1 MLLLLESWNVGGPLR
16 RPWCVLEAAKCPFAD
31 TGFVRWSRA
40 QILEMILAPQQIN
53 LFTFT
58 PAFTLP
64 GAGFL
69 HNAAPLDSVGWRGD
83 FPWTL

>member
-1 MLLLLESWNVGGPLR
+1 MHVP
-16 RPWCVLEAAKCPFAD
+16 PWPIDSMASTFLAFPKHFAMP
-31 TGFVRWSRA
+31 TFCL
-40 QILEMILAPQQIN
+40 LEMILAPQQIN